1 MNSYGR
7 EEIQEVVIT
16 IENGVP
22 VRRVK
27 ITRRDLTEEEAR
39 QIMEDN
45 RKAADEMDEVFK
57 SQESVLET
65 IGRMFNDFGRK
76 MSAMFEKLGK
86 RR

>member
-7 EEIQEVVIT
+7 EEIHEVVIT

-45 RKAADEMDEVFK
+45 RKAAGEVDEVFK

-65 IGRMFNDFGRK
+65 MGRMFNDFGRK
-76 MSAMFEKLGK
+76 MSEMFEKLGK